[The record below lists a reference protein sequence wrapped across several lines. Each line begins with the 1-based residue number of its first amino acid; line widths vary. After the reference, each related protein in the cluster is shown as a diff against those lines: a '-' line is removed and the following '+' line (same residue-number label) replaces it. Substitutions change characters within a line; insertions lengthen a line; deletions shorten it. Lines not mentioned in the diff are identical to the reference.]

1 MDASGV
7 ARRAGRMAGAFALV
21 LLIPIGCRTAR
32 PDPGAEQ
39 IAAAA
44 IGLDEPIVF
53 RAEGGPVDE
62 PAWEGGLTLADATRR
77 AATTDPGLQ
86 AALARVRIAMAEA
99 PALEG
104 GGIKDAGGVVD
115 HFCPNPYFLRT
126 SGTAVRIITR
136 SHRRP
141 ALASQARGGGSCP
154 VSAPVHAG
162 PGDPRPRFR
171 PRSPLRLDRSGR
183 QHKSLSHM
191 DLCLHHRPEA

>member
-1 MDASGV
+1 
-7 ARRAGRMAGAFALV
+7 MAGAFALV

-141 ALASQARGGGSCP
+141 ALASQARGGGHVQSQLRSMP
-154 VSAPVHAG
+154 APAIRAPGSAPVLLSG
-162 PGDPRPRFR
+162 WIDPGASTSR
-171 PRSPLRLDRSGR
+171 
-183 QHKSLSHM
+183 
-191 DLCLHHRPEA
+191 